1 VNSLHVLDELRPE
14 LHRLPDGFRLTAEV
28 EHDTY
33 EPNTAAFL
41 LEWLGEPVPEVWS
54 RAMAEPLIRRVL
66 LALDDQRAGLAMH
79 RIGLSATQSRRRK
92 DKPAS
97 DPADTGRNDRI
108 RARHAHLEALGEY
121 NYTSVVATE
130 FGISTSSVRRI
141 LRGK

>member
-1 VNSLHVLDELRPE
+1 MNSLHVLDELRPE